1 MHDKNSLVVPKR
13 WTINRKKQSGYVNT
27 AMPIEIFLA
36 LLVFAFTTSITPGPN
51 NMMLFASGVNF
62 GFVRTIPH
70 MCGIGVGFLVLLL
83 AVGFGLGA
91 LLETVPLVYTV
102 LKFAGGAY
110 LLWIAFKIGTSRSL
124 GEGKVGARP
133 MSFLEAA
140 AFQWVNPKAWVMA
153 VSAMATYTNSA
164 NYTLS
169 VLIVGIAFAIVNFP
183 SVSTW
188 AGFGSALRQWLSD
201 PVRLKWFNITMALL
215 LVASLWPMLR

>member
-1 MHDKNSLVVPKR
+1 
-13 WTINRKKQSGYVNT
+13 
-27 AMPIEIFLA
+27 MPFETLLA
-36 LLVFAFTTSITPGPN
+36 LVLFAFTTSLTPGPN

-62 GFVRTIPH
+62 GFRRTIPH
-70 MCGIGVGFLVLLL
+70 MLGIGAGFFSLLL
-83 AVGFGLGA
+83 GVGFGLGA
-91 LLETVPLVYTV
+91 LLHTVPLLYTT

-110 LLWIAFKIGTSRSL
+110 LVWIAWKIGTARSI
-124 GEGKVGARP
+124 GEGRAGTRP

-153 VSAMATYTNSA
+153 VSAMATYTNAA
-164 NYTLS
+164 NYTAS
-169 VLIVGIAFAIVNFP
+169 VLIVGVAFAIVNFP

-201 PVRLKWFNITMALL
+201 PVRLNWFNIAMALL